1 LNALEAAEEA
11 HAAKLESIIETPA
24 VVIGMDNRQNNRQR
38 RTSTD
43 EMDNSQEAEADT
55 STVVGGIPAQAP
67 PSRFWNHRQ
76 STDTVQRQ
84 S

>member
-1 LNALEAAEEA
+1 LEAAEEA

-24 VVIGMDNRQNNRQR
+24 AVIGIDNRQSHRQR

-43 EMDNSQEAEADT
+43 EMDNSQEADT
-55 STVVGGIPAQAP
+55 STVVGGMPVQAP